1 MAYPPAAFALISTA
15 PTNKFL
21 LTGLVEKLKGM
32 PDADFGIVDVYGM
45 LLAGRLLVPKTELGA
60 DLEDLKISAQ
70 QRYVGQGQEPL
81 PIYTAV
87 RHEIP
92 VHVATDAGATPEAV
106 KEVAKSEAWFQ
117 WFE

>member
-1 MAYPPAAFALISTA
+1 M

-21 LTGLVEKLKGM
+21 LSGLVEKLKGV
-32 PDADFGIVDVYGM
+32 PDADFGIVDIYGL
-45 LLAGRLLVPKTELGA
+45 LLAARLLVPKGDLGI
-60 DLEDLKISAQ
+60 DTEDLKITN
-70 QRYVGQGQEPL
+70 QRKFIDWGQNPL

-92 VHVATDAGATPEAV
+92 LAEQQENSPEAAR
-106 KEVAKSEAWFQ
+106 AKAKAEAWFQ